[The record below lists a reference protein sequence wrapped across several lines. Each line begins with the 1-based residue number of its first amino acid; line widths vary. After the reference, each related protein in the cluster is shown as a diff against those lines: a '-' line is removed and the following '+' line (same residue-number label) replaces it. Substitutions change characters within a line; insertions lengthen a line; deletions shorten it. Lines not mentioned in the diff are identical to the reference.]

1 MHQSD
6 ITPSDVLQFWFGST
20 DLSAATS
27 KEART
32 RWFQRSDDFDR
43 EIARRFSSAINQA
56 IDGKL
61 SSWHTSLAGQLGLI
75 LLCDQFPRNIYRGS
89 AQAFS
94 GDSLALSISQSVV
107 AGGQHRQLGLHQ
119 RAIVGM
125 PLEHSERPDVQD
137 ESVAYFLQLQQD
149 FASDKPGVSQEDT
162 QAADSYYR
170 FARAHQDVIA
180 QFGRYPHRNQALG
193 RESTPDEQRWLEQGG
208 GF

>member
-6 ITPSDVLQFWFGST
+6 ITPSDVLQFWFGSI
-20 DLSAATS
+20 DLTAQPG
-27 KEART
+27 KEARS

-43 EIARRFSSAINQA
+43 EIARRFSSAIKHA
-56 IDGKL
+56 IDGQL
-61 SSWHTSLAGQLGLI
+61 SSWNTSLAGQLGLI

-94 GDSLALSISQSVV
+94 GDPLALEISQSLVN
-107 AGGQHRQLGLHQ
+107 GDQLRELGLHQ

-125 PLEHSERPDVQD
+125 PLEHSERPDIQ
-137 ESVAYFLQLQQD
+137 EQSVAYFQQLQQD
-149 FASDKPGVSQEDT
+149 FASDKPSASQEDT
-162 QAADSYYR
+162 QAAESYYR
-170 FARAHQDVIA
+170 FALAHQDVIV

-193 RESTPDEQRWLEQGG
+193 RESTPEERHWLEQGG